1 MIMAND
7 DINVVSE
14 LMGHADI
21 GTTMKYVQSTNEYRQ
36 KAAEGLSFP
45 TLFVAVIPGLY
56 ERESIG

>member
-36 KAAEGLSFP
+36 KAAEGLS
-45 TLFVAVIPGLY
+45 LKRSSG
-56 ERESIG
+56 